1 MTRNQEEKKFNDLV
15 KERTKKTEKSEE
27 KWIW

>member
-1 MTRNQEEKKFNDLV
+1 MTRNQEEKNFNDLV
-15 KERTKKTEKSEE
+15 KERTKKTEKLEE